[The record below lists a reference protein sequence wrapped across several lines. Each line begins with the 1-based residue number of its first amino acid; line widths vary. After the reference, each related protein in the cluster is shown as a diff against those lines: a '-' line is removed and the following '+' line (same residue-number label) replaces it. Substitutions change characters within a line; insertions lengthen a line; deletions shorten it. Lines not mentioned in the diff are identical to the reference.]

1 MCISE
6 KSSNFAAEYFM
17 FTNLFNM
24 SVVRLGSLLL
34 VVACFV
40 GCTNSPQQVRRLN
53 GKTEV
58 DSLELAQ
65 LYFNMQMTNAADR
78 QCLDYVKAD
87 TNEYTMD
94 IVGFWYYKVLK
105 NPTDTLKKGEIIDL
119 HIQVYELNDSLV
131 ADVKESFTVG
141 SNDLPVAVNRS
152 LLMMCRGEQMH
163 VITPWY
169 VAYGVEGTSL
179 ISPYTN
185 LKIILTLEE

>member
-1 MCISE
+1 MSE
-6 KSSNFAAEYFM
+6 KSSNFAAKYFLFINM
-17 FTNLFNM
+17 FKINVLR
-24 SVVRLGSLLL
+24 VGWLLL
-34 VVACFV
+34 LAAWLV
-40 GCTNSPQQVRRLN
+40 GCSNSPQQVRRLS
-53 GKTEV
+53 GKTEL

-65 LYFNMQMTNAADR
+65 LYFNLQMTNAADR

-87 TNEYTMD
+87 DKGYVMD
-94 IVGFWYYKVLK
+94 LVGLWYYKELK
-105 NPTDTLKKGEIIDL
+105 NPTDTLKKGEIVDL

-141 SNDLPVAVNRS
+141 SNDLPIAINRS
-152 LLMMCRGEQMH
+152 LLMMCKGEKMH
-163 VITPWY
+163 VVTPWY